1 MAIWRGIG
9 AQTAGPVNLSG
20 GTSLT
25 LYEFALTVADA
36 FKLDTALIDQISSQA
51 LTGLA
56 PRPMQTSFDLKRM
69 RNELGLEPMSP
80 AIGLLATREQ
90 EV

>member
-1 MAIWRGIG
+1 MAIWRGVG
-9 AQTAGPVNLSG
+9 AQTTGPVNLSG

-25 LYEFALTVADA
+25 LYEFALTVAEAFNLDA
-36 FKLDTALIDQISSQA
+36 ALIDQISSQA

-56 PRPMQTSFDLKRM
+56 HRPMQASFALKRM
-69 RNELGLEPMSP
+69 IKQLGFEPMSP